1 MPIMNYL
8 SHLVSRGDTGSSLA
22 FGKPPNAP
30 RNSLTTPSTLEG
42 LRRVKKEGLGAVPSN
57 PSILVCI
64 AWSSMVA
71 AYASMVATV
80 DVPTTIDTLD
90 VMVTQGMCCIQQAYG
105 SALHCCG
112 LHQSSGH
119 CTLNWCWCACI
130 SGSTTWLNCYICA
143 AVKPVG
149 QQQFSNLQ
157 SFCLAGLKLTAE
169 QT

>member
-1 MPIMNYL
+1 MMNYL

-42 LRRVKKEGLGAVPSN
+42 LRRVKKEALGAVPSN

-80 DVPTTIDTLD
+80 DVPTTIDTLN

-119 CTLNWCWCACI
+119 VHSIGAGVHAFLAALPGLIVIFVLLSSLW
-130 SGSTTWLNCYICA
+130 GSNTSAT
-143 AVKPVG
+143 
-149 QQQFSNLQ
+149 FSHFVVQ
-157 SFCLAGLKLTAE
+157 V
-169 QT
+169 